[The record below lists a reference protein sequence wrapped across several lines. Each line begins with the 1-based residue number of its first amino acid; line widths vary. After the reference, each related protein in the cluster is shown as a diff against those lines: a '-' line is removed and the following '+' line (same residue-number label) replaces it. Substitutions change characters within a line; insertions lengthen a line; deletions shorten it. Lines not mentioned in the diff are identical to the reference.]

1 MRQVSLPRLSVMT
14 PVVVHLDAGWRFS
27 FIFSRGGGRIPYL
40 ISEIPLLLHGFE
52 RGLGN
57 GSAVSHLTW
66 LHIFGT
72 RRDYP
77 IRLVGLGYQVFRVL
91 SLLGQVTIATEVGIG
106 LGL

>member
-1 MRQVSLPRLSVMT
+1 MPVGGSV
-14 PVVVHLDAGWRFS
+14 LF
-27 FIFSRGGGRIPYL
+27 FQEGGGGDVIGRIPYL
-40 ISEIPLLLHGFE
+40 ISESPLLLHGFE

-57 GSAVSHLTW
+57 GGAVSHLTW

-91 SLLGQVTIATEVGIG
+91 SLLGQVTIATKVGIG